1 MSPSTVSISLPARSD
16 ISGESERPTKG
27 KLFHIFDKMIEPYY
41 TGFPSGDF
49 TSKMKKQK
57 PVFGLGGKLNMKGF
71 NNLWM

>member
-49 TSKMKKQK
+49 SSKMKKQK
-57 PVFGLGGKLNMKGF
+57 PCVWFRWKVEHEGF
-71 NNLWM
+71 